1 MAMQN
6 LSYNSSQNKY
16 LLQQVNSAGPEKLI
30 SLLYDI
36 GSKSCRAK
44 DRQKAAKV
52 LVELIAALNFD
63 YKEIATDF
71 FDLYRYA
78 LDEVNKGGFE
88 NALRVFEELND
99 VWKSAVMKNP
109 SNMN

>member
-1 MAMQN
+1 MAPQN
-6 LSYNSSQNKY
+6 LGYNSSKNPY
-16 LLQQVNSAGPEKLI
+16 LLQQVKSAGPEKLI

-52 LVELIAALNFD
+52 LVELIASLNFE
-63 YKEIATDF
+63 YKEIAIGF

-78 LDEVNKGGFE
+78 MDEVNKGGFE
-88 NALRVFEELND
+88 NALNVFEELND
-99 VWKSAVMKNP
+99 VWKSTVMKNT
-109 SNMN
+109 SIGN

>member
-1 MAMQN
+1 MANQS
-6 LSYNSSQNKY
+6 LGSNSPKNPY

-30 SLLYDI
+30 SLLYDL
-36 GSKSCRAK
+36 GSKSCRSK

-52 LVELIAALNFD
+52 LVELIAALNFE
-63 YKEIATDF
+63 YKEIAIGF

-78 LDEVNKGGFE
+78 LDEVHKNKFE
-88 NALRVFEELND
+88 NALMVFDGLND

-109 SNMN
+109 AIKN

>member
-1 MAMQN
+1 MAPQN
-6 LSYNSSQNKY
+6 LGYNSSKNPY

-52 LVELIAALNFD
+52 LVELIASLNFE
-63 YKEIATDF
+63 YKEIAIGF

-78 LDEVNKGGFE
+78 MDEVNKGAFE
-88 NALRVFEELND
+88 NALNVFEELND
-99 VWKSAVMKNP
+99 VWKSTVMKNT
-109 SNMN
+109 SIGN

>member
-1 MAMQN
+1 MAPQN
-6 LSYNSSQNKY
+6 LGYNSSKNPY

-52 LVELIAALNFD
+52 LVELIASLNFE
-63 YKEIATDF
+63 YKEIAIGF

-78 LDEVNKGGFE
+78 MDEVNKGGFE
-88 NALRVFEELND
+88 NALNVFEELND
-99 VWKSAVMKNP
+99 VWKSTVMKNT
-109 SNMN
+109 SIGN

>member
-6 LSYNSSQNKY
+6 LSYDSLQNKY
-16 LLQQVNSAGPEKLI
+16 LLQQVNSASPEKLI

-52 LVELIAALNFD
+52 LVELIAALNFE
-63 YKEIATDF
+63 YKEIATGF

-78 LDEVNKGGFE
+78 LDEVCKGRFE
-88 NALRVFEELND
+88 SALIVFEELSD

-109 SNMN
+109 SIVN

>member
-1 MAMQN
+1 MAARN
-6 LSYNSSQNKY
+6 LGSNSSKNPY
-16 LLQQVNSAGPEKLI
+16 LLQQVNTASPEKLI

-63 YKEIATDF
+63 HKEIATGF

-78 LDEVNKGGFE
+78 LDEVHKGGFE
-88 NALRVFEELND
+88 NALMVFEGLND
-99 VWKSAVMKNP
+99 VWKSAVMKTP
-109 SNMN
+109 SN